1 MKIIIVGAGEVGTHI
16 ASQLIEEKKDV
27 TIIERDPETARRV
40 NDVLDCLVI
49 NGEGTNVD
57 CLIEAG
63 IEKTD
68 IFVAATSIDEVN
80 MISCLVAAS
89 EFKIPVKIARVRNI
103 EYNKTNIFD
112 KSFIGVD
119 YIVNPEIEASYDI
132 TQTVELGAT
141 SSIFSFDGTNAQ
153 LRDFVI
159 EENSIFAGKAL
170 KDIRGLFK
178 EQFIIAGVMRDGE
191 VTIPSGDFEIKIGDH
206 VYITALGR
214 SFYKIMKTVG
224 EKGSKLKKIIIVG
237 GGLIG
242 KHVTGMMIDKGRDV
256 RLIEKDYDRC
266 KEIAALYPDVI
277 VINGD
282 VSDEEIFDQENLSL
296 ADAVITT
303 TQNEELNILAGVY
316 AKSRGVRRAVAL
328 IDKTNYTYLATSLGI
343 DACIS
348 AKTSSSD
355 AILKFI
361 RRGNVKKVYTIFEGQ
376 AEAIEFHIN
385 YNSFLVDKMLK
396 EVKLPLGCL
405 IVAVQRK
412 RKTIIPDGNL
422 KIQAGDSVIV
432 FIINSSISKFEEM
445 LEM

>member
-1 MKIIIVGAGEVGTHI
+1 MILKLKLA
-16 ASQLIEEKKDV
+16 
-27 TIIERDPETARRV
+27 TI
-40 NDVLDCLVI
+40 
-49 NGEGTNVD
+49 
-57 CLIEAG
+57 
-63 IEKTD
+63 
-68 IFVAATSIDEVN
+68 
-80 MISCLVAAS
+80 
-89 EFKIPVKIARVRNI
+89 
-103 EYNKTNIFD
+103 
-112 KSFIGVD
+112 
-119 YIVNPEIEASYDI
+119 
-132 TQTVELGAT
+132 
-141 SSIFSFDGTNAQ
+141 
-153 LRDFVI
+153 
-159 EENSIFAGKAL
+159 
-170 KDIRGLFK
+170 
-178 EQFIIAGVMRDGE
+178 
-191 VTIPSGDFEIKIGDH
+191 
-206 VYITALGR
+206 YITALGR
-214 SFYKIMKTVG
+214 SFRKIMKTVG
-224 EKGSKLKKIIIVG
+224 EKESKLKKIIIVG

-376 AEAIEFHIN
+376 AEAIEFLIN
-385 YNSFLVDKMLK
+385 YNSFLANKMLK

-412 RKTIIPDGNL
+412 RKTIIPDGNF
-422 KIQAGDSVIV
+422 KIQVGDSVIV
-432 FIINSSISKFEEM
+432 FIINSSISKFEEI

>member
-80 MISCLVAAS
+80 MVSCLVAAS

-206 VYITALGR
+206 IYITALGR
-214 SFYKIMKTVG
+214 SFRKIMKTVG
-224 EKGSKLKKIIIVG
+224 EKESKLKKIIIVG

-376 AEAIEFHIN
+376 AEAIEFLIN
-385 YNSFLVDKMLK
+385 YNSFLANKMLK

-412 RKTIIPDGNL
+412 RKTIIPDGNF
-422 KIQAGDSVIV
+422 KIQVGDSVIV
-432 FIINSSISKFEEM
+432 FIINSSISKFEEI